1 MTRPVVETADG
12 KVRGA
17 VENGC
22 YVFKGIRYGDSTA
35 GANRFMPPQPPK
47 KWAGIRDAI
56 SWGASAPQ
64 LPRPENYDPFYAWY
78 SAIQP
83 ISEDC
88 LFLNVFTPGLND
100 AKRPVMVWVHG
111 GGWREL
117 SGTAPGFNGTALA
130 RTEDVVVITLNH
142 RLNAFGHLLLDV
154 SDERFADSGNA
165 GLLDI
170 VMALTWVRENAAVFG
185 GDSNN
190 VTLFGESG
198 GASKIAAILGM
209 RAAKGLFHKAIMQSS
224 GGGLRLASGGEAARE
239 AATLAKVLGRAKLSG
254 AELQNIPMEDLLAAT
269 SGGTFRGMIDGRN
282 FESDLYGSEGPSVS
296 IHVPAMVGCTNTE
309 TTYHLRAD
317 PMNFTLRHSDV
328 RKRLIR
334 FLDVEGARIDTII
347 DAYRT
352 FYPDYGPSDILI
364 MITSDYMFKRT
375 AFRLAALQ
383 AAAAVAPVYAYI
395 FGRETPIDG
404 GRMRSPHTSEV
415 PFIFGTTSAAEAHI
429 GRGSDIQPMTECMM
443 GTWASFARHGD
454 PTNPT
459 VPEWTPF
466 KESDRRTMVLNVE
479 SELVVDPGGSA
490 RAALD
495 ELPYYGYSHSIG
507 TFVNA

>member
-1 MTRPVVETADG
+1 M
-12 KVRGA
+12 
-17 VENGC
+17 ENGS
-22 YVFKGIRYGDSTA
+22 YVFKGIRYGESTS
-35 GANRFMPPQPPK
+35 GANRFMPPKRPE

-64 LPRPENYDPFYAWY
+64 LLTPQNTDPFYAWY

-83 ISEDC
+83 TSEDC
-88 LFLNVFTPGLND
+88 LFLNVVTPGLND
-100 AKRPVMVWVHG
+100 GKRPVMVWIHG

-117 SGTAPGFNGTALA
+117 SGTAPGFAGTTLA
-130 RTEDVVVITLNH
+130 RTQDVVVVTLNH
-142 RLNAFGHLLLDV
+142 RLNAFGHLRLDGE
-154 SDERFADSGNA
+154 DERFADSGNV

-170 VMALTWVRENAAVFG
+170 VLALNWVRENAAAFG

-224 GGGLRLASGGEAARE
+224 GGGLQLASGEEAARE
-239 AATLAKVLGRAKLSG
+239 AATLAKALRRSKLSG
-254 AELQNIPMEDLLAAT
+254 DELQNIPMEDLLAAT
-269 SGGTFRGMIDGRN
+269 SGRTFRGMIDGRN
-282 FESDLYGSEGPSVS
+282 FAEDLYGWEGPSAS
-296 IHVPAMVGCTNTE
+296 TQVPVMVGCTNTE

-317 PMNFTLRHSDV
+317 PTNFTLLHSDV
-328 RKRLIR
+328 RQRLAR
-334 FLDVEGARIDTII
+334 FLDLEGTRVDAII

-375 AFRLAALQ
+375 AFRLATLH
-383 AAAAVAPVYAYI
+383 AAADVAPVYAYL
-395 FGRETPIDG
+395 FDRETPIDG

-415 PFIFGTTSAAEAHI
+415 PFIFGTTSAAEAHV
-429 GRGSDIQPMTECMM
+429 GSGSDIQPMTECMM
-443 GTWASFARHGD
+443 ATWASFARHGD
-454 PTNPT
+454 PANPT
-459 VPEWTPF
+459 VPEWTPYN
-466 KESDRRTMVLNVE
+466 ESDRRTMVLNVE
-479 SELVVDPGGSA
+479 SELVVDPGGQA

-507 TFVNA
+507 AFVNT